1 MFLRGPRD
9 GASRRSDFVGCS
21 LDGRVRVGILTT
33 MIKRV
38 PRVSHARSF
47 RIGIIAVVVSVVL
60 IFFAILVFFFF
71 REAIFGA

>member
-1 MFLRGPRD
+1 
-9 GASRRSDFVGCS
+9 
-21 LDGRVRVGILTT
+21 
-33 MIKRV
+33 MIKKV

-60 IFFAILVFFFF
+60 IFFAILVFFVF